1 MGVFLQVSPGP
12 RISPALEVV
21 PDFLSLCLAGVR
33 EGREGVCL
41 PTGVS
46 GIDEDTSVPS
56 PQRPSPSSPLPRQG
70 PGGGLTVDDE
80 VDLSGV
86 RLVAGLEGAGVEA
99 LVPQPHLGD
108 EDGELLGR
116 VGEQPHPR
124 VAGPAV
130 VARVQ
135 DVGAVQPGHS
145 GHMLVNEA
153 AGGEDEGRAVLS
165 PTPAW
170 PSRVTPHRGGLEV
183 GRGRLAASPV
193 PRAALGGRCDCAH
206 FTGG

>member
-21 PDFLSLCLAGVR
+21 PDFPSAWMESMRAERVSVFPRVSLGSTRTRV
-33 EGREGVCL
+33 
-41 PTGVS
+41 
-46 GIDEDTSVPS
+46 
-56 PQRPSPSSPLPRQG
+56 SPLPSAHPPAPPSPRQG

-99 LVPQPHLGD
+99 LVAQPHLGD

-170 PSRVTPHRGGLEV
+170 PSRVTPPLRG
-183 GRGRLAASPV
+183 
-193 PRAALGGRCDCAH
+193 LGGGERKARCISSSQ
-206 FTGG
+206 GSPRRQV